1 MSTYTNNNNAID
13 YSSIQGPQ
21 GLIGYTGA
29 VGPQGATGATGTVTG
44 PDGQSDSI
52 RTDISFSGGKAPLR
66 TPSLLNPLPYRLIK
80 EGKIRFVGSFGFDKQ
95 VEVRTAAA
103 TAKVL
108 ISATSETGGDVE
120 IGLCLN
126 GNRPDGTGETRIA
139 IKEITVSGTGLPQD
153 ATIVQLDRVAGTT
166 INQYDTVSL
175 WAYIKPTAD
184 EMQIITD
191 GMENDPGVSA
201 AQATYYIDETY
212 VRPYDMLSPDPFYWA
227 LSEDYNIKNTYI
239 PGAQVTQMQDT
250 LQIYIDSLD
259 PNVSL
264 PSIDEEKLGI
274 LKVHYL
280 QIL

>member
-21 GLIGYTGA
+21 GPTGYTGA

-44 PDGQSDSI
+44 PDGQPDSI
-52 RTDISFSGGKAPLR
+52 RTDISFSGGTSGPGI
-66 TPSLLNPLPYRLIK
+66 TSSGLPYRLIK

-95 VEVRTAAA
+95 VEVRTALA

-153 ATIVQLDRVAGTT
+153 ATIVQLDRVSGNT

-184 EMQIITD
+184 EMQIIID
-191 GMENDPGVSA
+191 GMANDPGVST

-212 VRPYDMLSPDPFYWA
+212 VRPYDMSTPDPFYWA
-227 LSEDYNIKNTYI
+227 LLEDYNIKNTYI
-239 PGAQVTQMQDT
+239 PGAQVVQMQDT
-250 LQIYIDSLD
+250 LQAYIDSLD

>member
-29 VGPQGATGATGTVTG
+29 VGPQGATGAIGTVTG
-44 PDGQSDSI
+44 PDGQPDQI
-52 RTDISFSGGKAPLR
+52 RTDISFSGGTSNLGIV
-66 TPSLLNPLPYRLIK
+66 SSGLPYRLIK

-103 TAKVL
+103 TAKVF

-153 ATIVQLDRVAGTT
+153 ATIVELDRVSGNT

-175 WAYIKPTAD
+175 WAYIKPTAE
-184 EMQIITD
+184 EMQIIID
-191 GMENDPGVSA
+191 GMDDSGISA

-227 LSEDYNIKNTYI
+227 LLEDYNIKNTYI
-239 PGAQVTQMQDT
+239 PGAQVAQMQDT

-264 PSIDEEKLGI
+264 PSIGEEKSGI